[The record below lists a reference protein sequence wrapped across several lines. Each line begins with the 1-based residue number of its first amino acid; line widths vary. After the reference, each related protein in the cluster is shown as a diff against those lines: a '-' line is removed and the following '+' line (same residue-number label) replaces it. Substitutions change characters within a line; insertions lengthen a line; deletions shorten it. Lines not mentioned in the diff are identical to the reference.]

1 MEVKSEVTAVGA
13 LDYSPDGKYLVS
25 GGLRPSL
32 RVWDVANAKGARII
46 PFSVEYGV
54 SDVAYSPDGKMIA
67 ASGRNNMLSG
77 DITKLWNAGT
87 GQEIRT
93 IGGDFGLQL
102 SFSPDGKLLSG
113 TAQSGNIFNII
124 YTTKLADTQ
133 TGKVLRV
140 FDGYDLGAISP
151 DGRYIALVPSMFSSD
166 NEGLRLL
173 DIKTG
178 REIWHKTD
186 LRADAVVFP
195 PNSKFILASRSEF
208 KGILGNE
215 AVISIVSLD
224 IATGNQTK
232 EIVRFTVPGTFLAHK
247 KAYQKSTTLQSLL
260 MAHSY

>member
-1 MEVKSEVTAVGA
+1 
-13 LDYSPDGKYLVS
+13 
-25 GGLRPSL
+25 
-32 RVWDVANAKGARII
+32 
-46 PFSVEYGV
+46 
-54 SDVAYSPDGKMIA
+54 
-67 ASGRNNMLSG
+67 MLSG

-247 KAYQKSTTLQSLL
+247 KAYQKINNLTVSPDGALVLSGEHVRRIQIMGYRNRSIDQAIKATRRENHHGNESRPRGFFPKRKTRSNCIRRFLATVQRCKR
-260 MAHSY
+260 

>member
-1 MEVKSEVTAVGA
+1 MFAYRIILAVCLTIVTGCASMMMTTPQISLDSNDRKMEVKSEVTAVGA

-77 DITKLWNAGT
+77 DITKLWDAGT

-133 TGKVLRV
+133 TG
-140 FDGYDLGAISP
+140 
-151 DGRYIALVPSMFSSD
+151 
-166 NEGLRLL
+166 
-173 DIKTG
+173 
-178 REIWHKTD
+178 
-186 LRADAVVFP
+186 
-195 PNSKFILASRSEF
+195 
-208 KGILGNE
+208 
-215 AVISIVSLD
+215 
-224 IATGNQTK
+224 
-232 EIVRFTVPGTFLAHK
+232 
-247 KAYQKSTTLQSLL
+247 
-260 MAHSY
+260 